1 MGRRFEAPM
10 RIDVVLPKALKTRLS
25 RQAAKETIEKGKAV
39 RISDIVR
46 WAVEDYLDYFEPATF
61 SPDGETTGDEVQRS
75 FQDMKHRERSQPAPA
90 PSQATSQA

>member
-61 SPDGETTGDEVQRS
+61 DGETTADEVQRS
-75 FQDMKHRERSQPAPA
+75 FQQMKHQERS
-90 PSQATSQA
+90 

>member
-46 WAVEDYLDYFEPATF
+46 WAVEDYLDYFEPAAFDDEATV
-61 SPDGETTGDEVQRS
+61 DEVQRS
-75 FQDMKHRERSQPAPA
+75 FQDMKHQERGQPAPA
-90 PSQATSQA
+90 PSQGASQA